1 MADKTLPIRTPAIK
15 RPERTLEQNRALT
28 KCLPGVNYDGRI
40 DRFTAEIVV
49 EGQRRWLGSF
59 ETPEAA
65 ATAYHEVR
73 RQNPVQRVVRRVKEW
88 TFPACYADFHA
99 ACEKDKFGH
108 PAVGEVFFSPDDQDF
123 EVVAKDF
130 FGKKKG
136 AKRLPWLRWKA
147 ECQIC
152 GAPYETRSLASAKRM
167 SGLTRTCA
175 AHRGQRKAPVEVE
188 VADEPEPENGEDL
201 I

>member
-1 MADKTLPIRTPAIK
+1 MADRTLFRRSPPDKGAG
-15 RPERTLEQNRALT
+15 RTLEQNRALT
-28 KCLPGVNYDGRI
+28 KGLPGVNYDGRI

-49 EGQRRWLGSF
+49 EGERRWLGSF

-65 ATAYHEVR
+65 AAAYHEVR

-108 PAVGEVFFSPDDQDF
+108 PAVGSVFFAPDDQDF
-123 EVVAKDF
+123 EIVAKDF

-147 ECQIC
+147 DCQVC

-175 AHRGQRKAPVEVE
+175 AHRGQRKAPEAVEIIS
-188 VADEPEPENGEDL
+188 EPEPEDGSDL
-201 I
+201 V